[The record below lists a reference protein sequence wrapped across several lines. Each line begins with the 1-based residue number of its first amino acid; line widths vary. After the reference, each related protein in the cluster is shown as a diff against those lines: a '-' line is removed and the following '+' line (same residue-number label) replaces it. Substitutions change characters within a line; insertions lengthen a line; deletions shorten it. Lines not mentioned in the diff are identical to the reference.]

1 MKYIDEYR
9 DKELVKKLVFEIKR
23 ISKTQVKFM
32 EVCGGHTMAIHKF
45 GIRDLLPKNIKL
57 VSGPGCPVCVS
68 DIRFI
73 DKAIVYSQLQNTII
87 ATFGDLIRV
96 PGSRSSLDKEKA
108 SGADVRIVYS
118 PLDAVELAKNNPE
131 KQIVFLGIGF
141 ETTAPGSASAIIHA
155 KHEGLTNFFVL
166 SSHKVMPPAMQALI
180 DEEVQI
186 SGYIAPGHVS
196 TITGSNIYN
205 FIVNEYKIP
214 VVVTGFEPID
224 MLHAILMLVN
234 QVESKEPKVEIQY
247 RRAVK
252 PQGNEKAQKILNS
265 VFELGDDW
273 WRGLGVLPQSGLK
286 IKEEFSSYDVEKQ
299 IEISIPNAIEPKGC
313 ICGEILK
320 GVKEPKDCKLF
331 GKICKPESPVGA
343 CMVSNEGS
351 CHAAFKYR
359 SLKM

>member
-9 DKELVKKLVFEIKR
+9 DKDLVKKLVSEIKK
-23 ISKTQVKFM
+23 ISRTKVKFM

-45 GIRDLLPKNIKL
+45 GIRGLLPETIKL

-73 DKAIVYSQLQNTII
+73 DKAISYSQLENTII
-87 ATFGDLIRV
+87 TTFGDLIRV

-108 SGADVRIVYS
+108 SGADVRVVYS
-118 PLDAVELAKNNPE
+118 PLDAVELAKNNLD

-141 ETTAPGSASAIIHA
+141 ETTAPGTASAIIHA
-155 KHEGLTNFFVL
+155 KREGLTNFLVL
-166 SSHKVMPPAMQALI
+166 SSHKVMPPAMKALI

-186 SGYIAPGHVS
+186 NGYIAPGHVS

-205 FIVNEYKIP
+205 FIVDEYKIP

-224 MLHAILMLVN
+224 MLHALLMLVN
-234 QVESKEPKVEIQY
+234 QVELNKPKVEIQY

-252 PQGNEKAQKILNS
+252 PEGNEKAQKILNT

-273 WRGLGVLPQSGLK
+273 WRGLGVLPKSGLK
-286 IKEEFSSYDVEKQ
+286 IKEGFNTFDAENQ
-299 IEISIPNAIEPKGC
+299 IKISIPEAIEPKGC
-313 ICGEILK
+313 ICGEVLK
-320 GVKEPKDCKLF
+320 GIKEPKDCKLF
-331 GKICKPESPVGA
+331 GKVCKPESPVGA

-351 CHAAFKYR
+351 CHATYKYR
-359 SLKM
+359 SLTM